1 MTNNRDFR
9 MNKKKTKG
17 IFITGTDTG
26 VGKTIVAAGIAAAM
40 KKRGINVG
48 VMKPV
53 HTGCKTRKGKLIPE
67 DSLLLARA
75 ASSDDP
81 IELITPYMF
90 REPAAPYVAAEENN
104 ITIDIDRITDCF
116 NELCKRHDYV
126 IIEGIGGALVPI
138 TKTFFIADLIKR
150 LDVPAIVV
158 TTPFL
163 GTINHTMLTI
173 SCLIE
178 RKIPV
183 AGIIINYTRKE
194 QGTLSEKTCQKTIE
208 ELTGMPILE
217 IIPPI
222 PNLRKIISDN
232 HANLPHPFLNI
243 ADSIMKNPA
252 ASCRVSN
259 QNLPS
264 LDGRGQGR

>member
-1 MTNNRDFR
+1 M
-9 MNKKKTKG
+9 KG

-26 VGKTIVAAGIAAAM
+26 VGKTIIAAGLAAAM
-40 KKRGINVG
+40 RMRGINVG

-53 HTGCKTRKGKLIPE
+53 HTGCKSRKGKLIPE

-81 IELITPYMF
+81 MELITPYML
-90 REPAAPYVAAEENN
+90 REHAAPYVAAKENN
-104 ITIDIDRITDCF
+104 VTIDIDKITDCF
-116 NELCKRHDYV
+116 KKLCKRHDYV
-126 IIEGIGGALVPI
+126 IVEGIGGALVPV

-150 LDVPAIVV
+150 LNVPAIVV

-173 SCLIE
+173 SCLVE

-183 AGIIINYTRKE
+183 EGIIINYVRKE
-194 QGTLSEKTCQKTIE
+194 RRILAEKTCQKTIK
-208 ELTGMPILE
+208 ELTDIPILD

-222 PNLRKIISDN
+222 PHLREIISDN
-232 HANLPHPFLNI
+232 QANLPHSFLNI
-243 ADSIMKNPA
+243 ADSIIK
-252 ASCRVSN
+252 
-259 QNLPS
+259 
-264 LDGRGQGR
+264 